1 MKTSIPAPAPRK
13 FSLFFER
20 FMKHSLPYF
29 LILPAVISLV
39 LFSLSPFISGIWYS
53 FTSIGWINDIVK
65 FIGLSNYQQILV
77 GEVGI
82 AKFFRL
88 AVVQTIYWTVFGVAG
103 QFVLAMATALILN
116 EKFPGRF
123 IFRTAVLVS
132 IAMPTVVLALTWQW
146 MYDPFYGIVNHYLY
160 LLGVIHNPN
169 TIWVGS
175 TNSTIWPLIVVSI
188 WRGFPFMSLMLL
200 SGMQGISQELY
211 EAAKVDGA
219 NVLDRF
225 WHITLTQMRTTIM
238 ITLVLNIIWTWN
250 SFDIVMVVGSTWGVV
265 ASKALTL
272 PLLAWVDSF
281 RWNHLGRG
289 AAVSVMSMVLILG
302 LLFWSARRELRSVTE

>member
-1 MKTSIPAPAPRK
+1 
-13 FSLFFER
+13 
-20 FMKHSLPYF
+20 MKHSLPYF

-77 GEVGI
+77 GAVGI

-238 ITLVLNIIWTWN
+238 ITLILNIIWTWN

>member
-1 MKTSIPAPAPRK
+1 MKTSIPTPAPRK

-77 GEVGI
+77 GAVGI

-265 ASKALTL
+265 ASEALTL